1 MGAEDSNMAYE
12 EENSFKLG
20 ANPAFTPVVSSPDN
34 TPGKGGDTETN
45 PFQSTLVWP
54 PRDPNAVPIPGWVR
68 IINAG
73 TETCVFKG
81 AISGIAGGGLGL
93 MLGLFFGGYASAVD
107 KAVEMDGPTSAKL
120 RVGMREAWRA
130 MTSYGKNFARFG
142 LLYSVSECAV
152 EKFRAKHDMVN
163 PVLGGCAAGAAMAAA
178 PYESIPIR
186 ARAIQMGIGC
196 ASVAAFSAAI
206 DYYMEY
212 ME

>member
-1 MGAEDSNMAYE
+1 MSTENSNMAN
-12 EENSFKLG
+12 ENEGSFRLG
-20 ANPAFTPVVSSPDN
+20 ANPAFTSVGSNRDGV
-34 TPGKGGDTETN
+34 TGKARETETN

-54 PRDPNAVPIPGWVR
+54 PRDPNAAPVPGWVR
-68 IINAG
+68 VINAG

-130 MTSYGKNFARFG
+130 MTSYGKNFAKFG
-142 LLYSVSECAV
+142 LLYSVSECVV

-178 PYESIPIR
+178 PYESIPAR

>member
-1 MGAEDSNMAYE
+1 MERE
-12 EENSFKLG
+12 EEKNFKLG
-20 ANPAFTPVVSSPDN
+20 PNPAFTPMDAPRDRDADR
-34 TPGKGGDTETN
+34 GGEVGTN

-54 PRDPNAVPIPGWVR
+54 PRDPNAAPVPGWIR
-68 IINAG
+68 AINAG
-73 TETCVFKG
+73 SETCVFKG
-81 AISGIAGGGLGL
+81 ATSGIVGGGLGL
-93 MLGLFFGGYASAVD
+93 MMGLFFGGYSSAVD

-130 MTSYGKNFARFG
+130 MASYGKSFARFG
-142 LLYSVSECAV
+142 LFYSVSECTV

-178 PYESIPIR
+178 PYESIPVR